1 MCDKNLKVFSRIV
14 LITGVLL
21 GAAGCGSMP
30 SQLIQKEKA
39 TVSIVG
45 NAAADGMERNNPETE
60 TAFAMERRD
69 IEEKLKGNEGNCAS
83 LDEVEAVDLP
93 KFGRP
98 KEVLDNIEI
107 TSNVEVI
114 KTEADELQIEFE
126 LENVGLCTFVASK
139 GKELALP
146 DEVFLDSTKIK
157 WTATTADGEYIF
169 PYMRVNETGDMFLV
183 GWAYHGYSFALYGK
197 PPQKASDRDM
207 AGKVA
212 LTMIYNLSGENK

>member
-1 MCDKNLKVFSRIV
+1 M
-14 LITGVLL
+14 
-21 GAAGCGSMP
+21 
-30 SQLIQKEKA
+30 
-39 TVSIVG
+39 
-45 NAAADGMERNNPETE
+45 
-60 TAFAMERRD
+60 
-69 IEEKLKGNEGNCAS
+69 
-83 LDEVEAVDLP
+83 DEVEAVDLA

-183 GWAYHGYSFALYGK
+183 DWAYHGYSFALYGK